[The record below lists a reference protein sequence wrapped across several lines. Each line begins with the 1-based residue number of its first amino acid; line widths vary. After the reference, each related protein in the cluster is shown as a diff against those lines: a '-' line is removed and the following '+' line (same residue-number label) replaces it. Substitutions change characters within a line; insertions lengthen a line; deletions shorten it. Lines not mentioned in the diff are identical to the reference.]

1 MAREGAVG
9 THTWSDRSTLAATL
23 RRARARD
30 RLRLFLP
37 LIVLLAGTVAACS
50 SLGGLHASPTV
61 PVITS
66 KPFVPPEPTPTP
78 EPTKKPLKIAEV
90 TLTESVERGDKAKV
104 VINTA
109 TAAECVIEV
118 TYDSGPSEAA
128 GLDPKTADGA
138 GKVSWS
144 WTVGVTTAK
153 GTYPIDITCFKGERL
168 GSLTLTF
175 KVR

>member
-1 MAREGAVG
+1 MHLGKDRWTLLAGARRPL
-9 THTWSDRSTLAATL
+9 TP
-23 RRARARD
+23 D
-30 RLRLFLP
+30 RLRVLLP
-37 LIVLLAGTVAACS
+37 LIVLVAGVVAACS
-50 SLGGLHASPTV
+50 SLGGLDASPTV

-66 KPFVPPEPTPTP
+66 KPYVAPEPTPTP
-78 EPTKKPLKIAEV
+78 EPTKKPLSIAEV
-90 TLTESVERGDKAKV
+90 SLTESVEGGDKAKV

-138 GKVSWS
+138 GTVSWS
-144 WTVGVTTAK
+144 WTVGGTTAK

-168 GSLTLTF
+168 GSLTLEF